1 MNDINDI
8 FSYKSIRNSIHL
20 FKSGVGSGEPEFMYD
35 EPGYFF
41 WKPIFYFYNG
51 DSFSDGIGNGGLLYP
66 SWINFKDETY
76 VNVEDNSN
84 SNGGKALNKNKK
96 AINDAL
102 LENSAYNYL
111 MRNGELKRAKLL
123 QNFITL
129 LSDISSNSPWY
140 FKEVS
145 GLDEAVSKKAF
156 FQSPTIDETRK
167 QITITCLADSIDARI
182 GTMLDMY
189 RSACFSWQSKRE
201 IVPRNLRK
209 FDMGIYVFTKPYN
222 AYKKVTDS
230 NKLLYNVLNEDDNR
244 SIETQS
250 CKYLEFHNCE
260 IDLDSCKFGDTFT
273 VESATHMEY
282 KIVISYDNCYD
293 NRYSD
298 QFVGVIGDSIVS
310 DLIEM
315 DNLTTDTNGLNI
327 GDSKTYG
334 DYELTNLTGVEN
346 SITPIKTTNKLYDS
360 NKLFDSDLNGLF
372 KDIKSELSNKS
383 FVNNVSNNLIDST
396 IGVAKQAVKSAVGGF
411 LLGNL
416 YTGSI
421 RNIVSDISQGR
432 LIKGAIDTA
441 KVITSPET
449 IEYPLGN
456 LFGTIDA
463 ETRKNALIANKSF
476 TNGQSL
482 GTFYENKPTQKTVNN
497 LGSLNN
503 AKTAIKNL

>member
-66 SWINFKDETY
+66 SFTREFN
-76 VNVEDNSN
+76 NVEDTSN
-84 SNGGKALNKNKK
+84 SNGGKALNKNKD
-96 AINDAL
+96 AINDAG

-140 FKEVS
+140 FKEIS
-145 GLDEAVSKKAF
+145 GLDEAVNKKAF
-156 FQSPTIDETRK
+156 FESPKVDETRK

-222 AYKKVTDS
+222 TYKRDATGAYRPMSYYDKG
-230 NKLLYNVLNEDDNR
+230 LLDLLGEDKSSIENR
-244 SIETQS
+244 SY
-250 CKYLEFHNCE
+250 KYLEFHNCE

-273 VESATHMEY
+273 VESASHMEY

-298 QFVGVIGDSIVS
+298 QFIGMIGDSIVS

-315 DNLTTDTNGLNI
+315 DSLTTDTNGLTISNL
-327 GDSKTYG
+327 KNYG
-334 DYELTNLTGVEN
+334 DYELTNLTGIEH
-346 SITPIKTTNKLYDS
+346 Y
-360 NKLFDSDLNGLF
+360 NGL
-372 KDIKSELSNKS
+372 IGIASNAM
-383 FVNNVSNNLIDST
+383 NNAIDST
-396 IGVAKQAVKSAVGGF
+396 IGVAKQAVKSTVGGF

-421 RNIVSDISQGR
+421 RNIISDISQGR
-432 LIKGAIDTA
+432 LIKGAIDTVKA
-441 KVITSPET
+441 VTSPET
-449 IEYPLGN
+449 ITRPLGN
-456 LFGTIDA
+456 FFGTIDA
-463 ETRKNALIANKSF
+463 ETRKNTLTANKSF
-476 TNGQSL
+476 ANGQGL
-482 GTFYENKPTQKTVNN
+482 GTFYGNKPAQKTVNN